1 MDTKKTKILKNTKVD
16 IKIRLAALWL
26 VFMLLYIYTDFYKLY
41 MPEKIQGI
49 MSGVIDGFE
58 VTQMSL
64 LLIAVVTII
73 PACMIYLSL
82 ILRDRAN
89 RLLNIILGIFHLII
103 GVINLIGSTWH
114 FYIFYGILL
123 VVVAILIILNAWNW
137 PTEIENDN

>member
-1 MDTKKTKILKNTKVD
+1 MDTKKTKILKSTKID

-41 MPEKIQGI
+41 MPEKIQAI

-58 VTQMSL
+58 VTQISL

-82 ILRDRAN
+82 IL
-89 RLLNIILGIFHLII
+89 
-103 GVINLIGSTWH
+103 
-114 FYIFYGILL
+114 
-123 VVVAILIILNAWNW
+123 
-137 PTEIENDN
+137 ND